1 MVKANTFSELH
12 AYLQA
17 EDPYVVIVDH
27 DISTGIK
34 CYVDGI
40 DTGKL
45 LDDQSG
51 FSGVETT
58 YGERILVASN
68 KTLIGVVD
76 PATGKAPLFTHI
88 TFVIR
93 FLPPSSAQ
101 SIMT

>member
-1 MVKANTFSELH
+1 MVKANTFSELQ

-58 YGERILVASN
+58 YGERILVAS
-68 KTLIGVVD
+68 KPTRQVLRPIGVV
-76 PATGKAPLFTHI
+76 
-88 TFVIR
+88 TFG
-93 FLPPSSAQ
+93 
-101 SIMT
+101 